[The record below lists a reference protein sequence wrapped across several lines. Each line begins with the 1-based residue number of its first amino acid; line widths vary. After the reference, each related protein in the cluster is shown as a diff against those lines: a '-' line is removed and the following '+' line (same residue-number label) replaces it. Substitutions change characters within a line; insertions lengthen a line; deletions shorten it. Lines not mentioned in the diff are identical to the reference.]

1 MITTTNT
8 VIVGG
13 GQAGLSVSYFLKKL
27 RVDHLVLEQADL
39 PGDAWRNHRWDS
51 FTLNTPRWQS
61 RLPGDRFGSEDA
73 DGFMPKDE
81 IAARFEKLARPLPVR
96 YGARVVAIERISASG
111 TYVVEID
118 GGEQVTARN
127 VVVATGLHQTPKIP
141 SLSRDFPSHIRQLHS
156 DGYRNPEKLPPGA
169 VLVVG
174 SAQSG
179 AQITEE
185 LYESGRKVFL
195 AVGRAGRT
203 PRRYRGRD
211 ANWWIDR
218 LGHYDRR
225 VSELPSPKAKFS
237 GKPHISGTKGGHTIN
252 LHQFAHDGVTLLGRL
267 AGVSGGVVM
276 LAGDLRD
283 NLAAADR
290 SEADLVKAVD
300 AHVAQTRTVA
310 PEETLPALTDGFA
323 QPVLTELDLKAAGIT
338 NVIWATGYNFDF
350 SIVRLPVVDGDGFP
364 IQTRGVTA
372 YAGLFF
378 VGLPWLHTAK
388 SGLIYGVG
396 EDASYIADRIAERR
410 DQALSATGATS
421 RFARAAGAALSAAAL
436 ALSLSSASGSEPIS
450 LTSAPHVALVSTPAS
465 GLYPGMTA
473 QEVTR
478 VMGEAAKEKRVVAD
492 GSESLRLEFSEKIPT
507 EVTLS
512 DGKLANV
519 TVDVFR
525 TDKGDLPAFSQKA
538 WPGMASSAVRRM
550 LGEPAEVL
558 HHTFDGIDV
567 DQWVYSH
574 AGEACVSLYFRADRV
589 IARAIGRDVPADLL
603 QVDLPLPPKARSKGP
618 PTARVGMTEGDVKAL
633 YGGVKFRVDYVFNG
647 QSASRVV
654 FEPRGNGT
662 FAGVTFVDGVVTGFE
677 DLGLLPDDPSL
688 QGR

>member
-300 AHVAQTRTVA
+300 AHVAQTRMVA
-310 PEETLPALTDGFA
+310 PEETLPALTYGFA

-450 LTSAPHVALVSTPAS
+450 LPSAPHVALVSTPAS

-618 PTARVGMTEGDVKAL
+618 PTARVGMTEGDVEAL

>member
-218 LGHYDRR
+218 LGHYDRK

-378 VGLPWLHTAK
+378 IGLPWLHTAK

-450 LTSAPHVALVSTPAS
+450 LTSAPHAALVSTPAS

-633 YGGVKFRVDYVFNG
+633 YGAVKFRVDYVFNG

>member
-27 RVDHLVLEQADL
+27 CVDHLVLEQADL
-39 PGDAWRNHRWDS
+39 PGDAWRSHRWDS

-61 RLPGDRFGSEDA
+61 RLPGDRAGIDDP

-96 YGARVVAIERISASG
+96 YGARVVAIERVNASG

-118 GGEQVTARN
+118 GGEQITARN

-141 SLSRDFPSHIRQLHS
+141 ALSRDFPSHIRQLHS
-156 DGYRNPEKLPPGA
+156 DSYRNPKKLPPGA

-179 AQITEE
+179 AQIAEE

-218 LGHYDRR
+218 LGHYDRK

-267 AGVSGGVVM
+267 AGVRGGVVT
-276 LAGDLRD
+276 LAGDLHD

-300 AHVAQTRTVA
+300 AHVAQTRMVA

-323 QPVLTELDLKAAGIT
+323 QPILTELDLKAAGIT
-338 NVIWATGYNFDF
+338 NVIWATGYDFDF

-410 DQALSATGATS
+410 DQALSAMGTTT
-421 RFARAAGAALSAAAL
+421 RFARAAGVALSAAAL
-436 ALSLSSASGSEPIS
+436 ALSISSASGSEPIKPPG
-450 LTSAPHVALVSTPAS
+450 TSQVALVATPAS
-465 GLYPGMTA
+465 ALYPGMTA

-478 VMGEAAKEKRVVAD
+478 VMGEAAKEKRFVAD
-492 GSESLRLEFSEKIPT
+492 GIESLKLKFSGAIPA
-507 EVTLS
+507 EATLS
-512 DGKLANV
+512 DGKLTSV

-525 TDKGDLPAFSQKA
+525 TDKGDLPAFSHKA

-550 LGEPAEVL
+550 LGEPVEVL

-574 AGEACVSLYFRADRV
+574 AGEASVSVYFRADRV
-589 IARAIGRDVPADLL
+589 IAKAIGREVPADLL
-603 QVDLPLPPKARSKGP
+603 QVDLPSPPKTESKDP
-618 PTARVGMTEGDVKAL
+618 ATARMGMTELDVKAL
-633 YGGVKFRVDYVFNG
+633 YGAAKFRVDYVFNG
-647 QSASRVV
+647 QPASRVV
-654 FEPRGNGT
+654 FRSRGKGT

-677 DLGLLPDDPSL
+677 DLGRLPEDPSF

>member
-73 DGFMPKDE
+73 DGFMPRDE

-538 WPGMASSAVRRM
+538 WPGMASSAARRM

-633 YGGVKFRVDYVFNG
+633 YGAVKFRVDYVFNG

>member
-1 MITTTNT
+1 
-8 VIVGG
+8 
-13 GQAGLSVSYFLKKL
+13 
-27 RVDHLVLEQADL
+27 VDHLVLEQADL
-39 PGDAWRNHRWDS
+39 PGDAWRSHRWDS

-73 DGFMPKDE
+73 DGFMPRDE

-267 AGVSGGVVM
+267 AGVSDGVVT

-300 AHVAQTRTVA
+300 AHVAQTRMVA

-378 VGLPWLHTAK
+378 IGLPWLHTAK

-450 LTSAPHVALVSTPAS
+450 LTSAPHAALVSTPAS

-618 PTARVGMTEGDVKAL
+618 PTARVGMTEGDVEAL

>member
-73 DGFMPKDE
+73 DGFMPRDE

-633 YGGVKFRVDYVFNG
+633 YGAVKFRVDYVFNG

>member
-1 MITTTNT
+1 M
-8 VIVGG
+8 
-13 GQAGLSVSYFLKKL
+13 
-27 RVDHLVLEQADL
+27 
-39 PGDAWRNHRWDS
+39 
-51 FTLNTPRWQS
+51 PR
-61 RLPGDRFGSEDA
+61 
-73 DGFMPKDE
+73 DE

-267 AGVSGGVVM
+267 AGVSDGVVT

-300 AHVAQTRTVA
+300 AHVAQTRMVA

-378 VGLPWLHTAK
+378 IGLPWLHTAK

-450 LTSAPHVALVSTPAS
+450 LTSAPHAALVSTPAS

-492 GSESLRLEFSEKIPT
+492 GSESLRLKFSEKIPT
-507 EVTLS
+507 EVTLY

-574 AGEACVSLYFRADRV
+574 AGEACVSFYFRADRV

-618 PTARVGMTEGDVKAL
+618 PTARVGMTEGDVEAL

>member
-73 DGFMPKDE
+73 DGFMPRDE

-267 AGVSGGVVM
+267 AGVSGGVVT

-633 YGGVKFRVDYVFNG
+633 YGAVKFRVDYVFNG